1 MKPMQIFVDGKPVGF
16 GTANFSISE
25 QPEEETAEHWTGG
38 YELTGTGTVQ
48 VNSREAQELMQML
61 SQPMRFDRKTIKK
74 MFHAVTHHKQIWFD
88 VVTEFKNGN
97 IADGG
102 IIVRTPLQL
111 RFFLNKTHH
120 IRIKYKIEEKKN
132 NSYDRRNQKTD

>member
-1 MKPMQIFVDGKPVGF
+1 MGEEMKHFQVFVDGKPVGF
-16 GTANFSISE
+16 GTADFSISD

-61 SQPMRFDRKTIKK
+61 SQSIRFDRKTIKK

-88 VVTEFKNGN
+88 VVTEFKNGTIN
-97 IADGG
+97 DGG
-102 IIVRTPLQL
+102 VIVQTPHELRFLLNKIYHIRTPY
-111 RFFLNKTHH
+111 R
-120 IRIKYKIEEKKN
+120 IEERKKN
-132 NSYDRRNQKTD
+132 LNNS